1 MIDSANIKVSSGSG
15 GNGAISGRRERYVP
29 KGGPDG
35 GDGGDGGSIIIYA
48 TESITSLADYRYK
61 RKFKANR
68 GMDGSSNKRH
78 GASSKD
84 KRLAVPV
91 GTIVKREDEST
102 IADLESNGD
111 EVIVAI
117 GGKGG
122 KGNARFKSPIYQFP
136 LIAEAGESG
145 KDVEINLELRLLA
158 DIALIGS
165 PNVGKSSLLSAVTSA
180 KPKIGNYPF
189 TTINPVLGVVQRMAK
204 EFVLVDIPGLIEG
217 ANEGVGLGDAF
228 LRHAE
233 RTKMFLHV
241 LDINIGEPD
250 KIVSEYEKVREELRL
265 YKEELSERPEVIVL
279 NKIDLETE
287 KNKIDN
293 VINLLAGHGKK
304 IVGISATEKIGLEKM
319 LDYIEGELAS
329 DKTINAKNKFE
340 DDNGPVIKARP
351 LTTEKKIEKT
361 RSRYKVIYG
370 KAIQISRMIDNNNW
384 SAKMQLY
391 EMLKR
396 WGVIEE
402 LEQAGLERG
411 SSFSVG
417 EIDFE
422 WE

>member
-145 KDVEINLELRLLA
+145 EDVEINLELRLLA

-370 KAIQISRMIDNNNW
+370 KAIRISRMIDNNNW